1 MVYISKRKERKKETL
16 ETIRTVV
23 DRLVAEKGFEAMT
36 MREIC
41 AESGIGL
48 STFYNY
54 FSSKDD
60 LLFDR
65 YHRRN
70 TLVAQLY
77 QEELVKLSPPDALKR
92 LMSYMIE
99 NIRTR
104 VFDILLNYHQKELR
118 HVQDWYRKEP
128 YCLFQIIDNIVEQG
142 IEDGQFRQ
150 DLDRE
155 WVRGYLWFLINGCT
169 TMQCMTQEEFL
180 KDSRLERE
188 AERWIDSLC
197 ID

>member
-1 MVYISKRKERKKETL
+1 MAYKSKREERKKETL

-23 DRLVAEKGFEAMT
+23 DRLVEEKGFEDMT

-65 YHRRN
+65 YHRLN
-70 TLVAQLY
+70 TMVAQLSE
-77 QEELVKLSPPDALKR
+77 EELAWLSPSDALKR

-104 VFDILLNYHQKELR
+104 VFDMLLNYHQKELR
-118 HVQDWYRKEP
+118 HVQEWYRKEP
-128 YCLFQIIDNIVEQG
+128 YCLFQVIDDIVKRG
-142 IEDGQFRQ
+142 IEDGEFRP

-169 TMQCMTQEEFL
+169 TMQCMTEEEFL
-180 KDSRLERE
+180 KDSRMERE
-188 AERWIDSLC
+188 VERWIDSLRVS
-197 ID
+197 

>member
-65 YHRRN
+65 YHRLN

-128 YCLFQIIDNIVEQG
+128 YCLFQVIDNIVEQG

-169 TMQCMTQEEFL
+169 TMQCMTREAFL